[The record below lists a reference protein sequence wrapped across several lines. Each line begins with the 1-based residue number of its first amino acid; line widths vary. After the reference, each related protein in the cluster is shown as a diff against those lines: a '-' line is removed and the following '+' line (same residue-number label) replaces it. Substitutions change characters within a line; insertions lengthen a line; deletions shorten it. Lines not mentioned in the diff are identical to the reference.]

1 MNLNIRSGHVV
12 VNGKRYQGRN
22 VTIINGR
29 VTIDGVTQDGEL
41 TGDINVVVNGD
52 VDSIENECGSVTAQ
66 NVGSI
71 NTQSGDVRCGDVS
84 GSIQTMSGD
93 VTCKAVKG
101 SVRTMSGDIRH

>member
-12 VNGKRYQGRN
+12 INGKRYQGRN
-22 VTIINGR
+22 VTIINNV
-29 VTIDGVTQDGEL
+29 VTIDGVTHGGEL

-52 VDSIENECGSVTAQ
+52 VDSIENESGSITAQ

-71 NTQSGDVRCGDVS
+71 TTQSGDVRCGDVF

-93 VTCKAVKG
+93 VTCKSVKG
-101 SVRTMSGDIRH
+101 SVKTMSGDIRY

>member
-1 MNLNIRSGHVV
+1 MNMNIRSGHVV

-22 VTIINGR
+22 ISIINGM
-29 VTIDGVTQDGEL
+29 VSIDGITQDGEL
-41 TGDINVVVNGD
+41 AGDINIIVNGD
-52 VDSIENECGSVTAQ
+52 VDNIENECGSIAAQ

-71 NTQSGDVRCGDVS
+71 STQSGDVRCGDVS

-93 VTCKAVKG
+93 VTCKTVKG